1 MQVQVT
7 FNNENL
13 FCIQGL
19 IFSILFGFMIIF
31 LGLEKNPKVLEYWWY
46 FSLHFNMLF
55 NNIRYTYLL
64 SC

>member
-31 LGLEKNPKVLEYWWY
+31 LGLEKNPKVLEYW
-46 FSLHFNMLF
+46 
-55 NNIRYTYLL
+55 
-64 SC
+64 